1 MIAPMIERFIAT
13 DRAFAK
19 VRRNRQPLAR
29 T

>member
-1 MIAPMIERFIAT
+1 MIERFIAM